1 MLQNSGTKDFR
12 IKDGSS
18 HCFRLALCHRSL
30 GVVEVAMEIWDDS
43 NMKRDPVVDITNALM
58 NYEFIFVTGK
68 LPSAARFEDT
78 AIKCSEVSY
87 LQVLSADSSQDK

>member
-1 MLQNSGTKDFR
+1 MLQSSGIKDFR

-43 NMKRDPVVDITNALM
+43 NMKRDPVADLTYALM

-68 LPSAARFEDT
+68 LPSASRFEDT

-87 LQVLSADSSQDK
+87 LQVLSADGSQDK